1 MTRSRGP
8 ARSKSPD
15 RARNVWWFGPH
26 SDVSGTT
33 PNGAFTFEVAGL
45 TPVGHQSLAGGPV
58 KSGGRF
64 RGFSVRLSGVFEG
77 VHDMSDN
84 TENKQQQLPKQQHVE
99 VEYGPDVPL
108 AVRLELERQH
118 LS

>member
-1 MTRSRGP
+1 
-8 ARSKSPD
+8 
-15 RARNVWWFGPH
+15 
-26 SDVSGTT
+26 
-33 PNGAFTFEVAGL
+33 
-45 TPVGHQSLAGGPV
+45 
-58 KSGGRF
+58 
-64 RGFSVRLSGVFEG
+64 
-77 VHDMSDN
+77 MSDN

>member
-1 MTRSRGP
+1 M
-8 ARSKSPD
+8 
-15 RARNVWWFGPH
+15 
-26 SDVSGTT
+26 
-33 PNGAFTFEVAGL
+33 
-45 TPVGHQSLAGGPV
+45 

-77 VHDMSDN
+77 VHEMSDN
-84 TENKQQQLPKQQHVE
+84 TENKQQQLPKQQQVEVE